1 MKSNSLVCWSA
12 QYSLLHL
19 LPGFAPEK
27 NSLRRK
33 QNSKEKYHKQISFQ
47 KLPEKSNLHLLR
59 PAGVRSWVVVLLRG
73 LCLSLSVAWRDPPLD
88 KVPPGA
94 LLDLLTF
101 LWRNQPKVIIPPL
114 LGVVD
119 RRIALLKLFEKLP
132 PGTHGI
138 VRIYEKWS
146 ILRKNYSPSS
156 LISAAKS

>member
-73 LCLSLSVAWRDPPLD
+73 LGLALSVARRYPPLH

-94 LLDLLTF
+94 RLDLLTCGEI
-101 LWRNQPKVIIPPL
+101 NQKSL
-114 LGVVD
+114 SHLCL
-119 RRIALLKLFEKLP
+119 ALLIEELRSSSFLKSCRLEQTVFWEFAQK
-132 PGTHGI
+132 
-138 VRIYEKWS
+138 RS
-146 ILRKNYSPSS
+146 ILRKKYFPFLLNSCSS
-156 LISAAKS
+156 